1 MLAHHDFT
9 LADGRHVGT
18 SVGGVGVPL
27 VFFHGIGMNR
37 RIYLRLLSRL
47 PQLGFTVIA
56 IDAPGH
62 GDTYGP
68 AVGERS
74 FAARIAATHDI
85 LDALGIERALLVGH
99 SMGGRTAVELAASR
113 PERALGVVLID
124 PALGPAFDASRDR
137 LSSPRDL
144 MAGLLSGVFDTAIDR
159 VGLKRLDV
167 VRHFRMFGGR
177 MLNTAVRP
185 GLFLSAAAA
194 IARANDSTI
203 ALRLLKEYEVPTAVV
218 HGERDMVVPLDSAI
232 DAALLSGAR
241 LVTLPQGYH
250 SWVLPSPWTFV
261 QILENLIGRG
271 DLGATL
277 RDQCAEVRRT
287 GAVATGYTSHL
298 MPGAAIRDLTPSVRV
313 IGYARPRSGSRY
325 HAYRIWD

>member
-1 MLAHHDFT
+1 
-9 LADGRHVGT
+9 
-18 SVGGVGVPL
+18 
-27 VFFHGIGMNR
+27 
-37 RIYLRLLSRL
+37 
-47 PQLGFTVIA
+47 
-56 IDAPGH
+56 
-62 GDTYGP
+62 
-68 AVGERS
+68 
-74 FAARIAATHDI
+74 
-85 LDALGIERALLVGH
+85 
-99 SMGGRTAVELAASR
+99 
-113 PERALGVVLID
+113 VVLID